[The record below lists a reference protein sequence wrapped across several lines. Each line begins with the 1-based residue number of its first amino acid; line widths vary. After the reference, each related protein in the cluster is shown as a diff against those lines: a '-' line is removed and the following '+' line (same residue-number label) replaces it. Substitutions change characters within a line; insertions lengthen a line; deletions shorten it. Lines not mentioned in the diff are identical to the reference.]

1 MSVRL
6 TSKKTLPVLI
16 DALTRISFTQTEL
29 AHATKTSIGRV
40 NKVISF
46 LQEKEVI
53 VKEKGK
59 YVVAQP
65 NRLAELIASQQVI
78 TKTRTYRVQL
88 EREPKELLRCLDQ
101 DQVINALDTK
111 EAQAALNKLPRGSTI
126 INLFSYDQP
135 PSERSDVRTI
145 IDLITIGEGYKAE
158 ELAMKLWGTR
168 Q

>member
-16 DALTRISFTQTEL
+16 AALQRLRFTQTKL
-29 AHATKTSIGRV
+29 AQETNTSIGRV

-46 LQEKEVI
+46 L
-53 VKEKGK
+53 KEKDVLIKEQGK
-59 YVVAQP
+59 YVITQP

-78 TKTRTYRVQL
+78 TKTRTYHVQL
-88 EREPKELLRCLDQ
+88 AEPPKALLLCLDQ
-101 DQVINALDTK
+101 EQTINAVDTK
-111 EAQAALNKLPRGSTI
+111 AAQELLNTLPRGNTI
-126 INLFSYDQP
+126 VHLYAYDQEP
-135 PSERSDVRTI
+135 QEMDDVRRI

-158 ELAMKLWGTR
+158 EQALKLWGTR